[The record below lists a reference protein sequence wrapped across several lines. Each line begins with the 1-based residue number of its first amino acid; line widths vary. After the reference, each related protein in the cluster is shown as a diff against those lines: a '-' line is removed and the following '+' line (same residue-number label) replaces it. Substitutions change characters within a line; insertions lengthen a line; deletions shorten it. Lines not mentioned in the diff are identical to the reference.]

1 MRRYIA
7 VWLMFQANAIPL
19 TSMVLSAVFWPAFRE
34 EKLKVPEEVQR
45 FLKKKFSFQFVL
57 ALIVICYF
65 VP

>member
-1 MRRYIA
+1 MRGYIA